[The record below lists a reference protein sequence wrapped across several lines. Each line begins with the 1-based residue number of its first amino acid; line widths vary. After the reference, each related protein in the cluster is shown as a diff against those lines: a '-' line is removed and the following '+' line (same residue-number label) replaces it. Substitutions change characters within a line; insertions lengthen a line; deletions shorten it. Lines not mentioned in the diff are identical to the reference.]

1 MIITVTPGTTLLEG
15 VPHTTADLNLLGN
28 PTVQVEGDLE
38 LSDIVP
44 HGAEKHTLAP
54 HFVGT
59 VTGTANAIVIGGG
72 TGLEATAL
80 AGGLWLW
87 FVPASNSTSA
97 TVTVN
102 VSSLGVKD
110 LVRRDGSALVPGD
123 LTAGRPALITYSTTL
138 TKWLLENPTLP
149 ERSIATDTSVAAN
162 TLTATLPWTI
172 AAYADIANVPFLL
185 KVNLANTGAAT
196 LNINSLGAAGLK
208 GSSGLPLGANELRSG
223 DMVPVVYDGS
233 NFRVLSAA
241 GGSIQNGSVTGLRM
255 TLTSNT
261 TITVDCD
268 YVTMVG
274 STGTQPGAAVTQAG
288 VITTSG
294 AGGLDNGAEAS
305 NTWYFVHLIGDGSQV
320 KALLSTSSTAPTMPG
335 GYSFRMLV
343 GAVHNDS
350 GSNFGS
356 YVVFGDKRVLVG
368 KLESIPALS
377 GTTTVTLPAGMT
389 LLDCSWQLYCAA
401 NSDGFTAGD
410 TAGAASV
417 SGFYSTTTPTIP
429 SLSLKWG
436 GATATCTRWHANPM
450 RIASSGN
457 LTETNWRV
465 QIVGRLN

>member
-1 MIITVTPGTTLLEG
+1 MIITVTPGTTLLDN

-28 PTVQVEGDLE
+28 PTVAITGDLE

-44 HGAEKHTLAP
+44 HAGDKHILAP
-54 HFVGT
+54 HFVGA

-72 TGLEATAL
+72 SGLEATAL
-80 AGGLWLW
+80 AAGLWLW

-102 VSSLGVKD
+102 VSSLGAKD

-138 TKWLLENPTLP
+138 VKWVLENPTLP

-196 LNINSLGAAGLK
+196 LNINTLGAAGLK
-208 GSSGLPLGANELRSG
+208 GSSGLPLGANELRAG

-268 YVTMVG
+268 YVTLVAG
-274 STGTQPGAAVTQAG
+274 TGAQAAAAVTQAG

-294 AGGLDNGAEAS
+294 AGGLDTGAEAG
-305 NTWYFVHLIGDGSQV
+305 NTWYFIHLIGDGSQV

-335 GYSFRMLV
+335 GYSFRLLV
-343 GAVHNDS
+343 GAVHNDGS
-350 GSNFGS
+350 SNFGS
-356 YVVFGDKRVLVG
+356 YIIMGDKRVLVG
-368 KLESIPALS
+368 KLEAVPVNPNSI
-377 GTTTVTLPAGMT
+377 TVTLPGSMT
-389 LLDCSWQLYCAA
+389 FQQANWQLYCATTS
-401 NSDGFTAGD
+401 NGMTAGD
-410 TAGAASV
+410 TFPADSATGAT
-417 SGFYSTTTPTIP
+417 YNPP
-429 SLSLKWG
+429 SLGIKWTG
-436 GATATCTRWHANPM
+436 GTATVTRWVGSQNLKVLG
-450 RIASSGN
+450 SSD
-457 LTETNWRV
+457 LTEANWRV
-465 QIVGRLN
+465 QIVGALN